1 MKVSAFVSVT
11 FLTSTL
17 ASASIVNAAGACTSS
32 RCDLP
37 RTGTAFEVAQQY
49 SNGGKFGGVT
59 SGRTG
64 TTLEVARDSLD
75 FLGSPDGVAS
85 TFSMPPIMAQGD

>member
-17 ASASIVNAAGACTSS
+17 ALASIVNAANA
-32 RCDLP
+32 CDLP

-64 TTLEVARDSLD
+64 TTLKVARDSLD